1 MSETNDDEEII
12 ELVIEDS
19 DLHENCN
26 RGNEEAVPTTS
37 NTPTTAKRV
46 YENVPE
52 ENTTWKKYKPSDL
65 QTPLNENL
73 RNAKSFTMKKK
84 IMSIANYQE
93 ELLRKQLA
101 QQETEHALKVELLK
115 LETELKKRQL

>member
-12 ELVIEDS
+12 ELVIDDS

-26 RGNEEAVPTTS
+26 RENEEAVPTTS
-37 NTPTTAKRV
+37 NIPTTAKRV

-65 QTPLNENL
+65 QTPLNKNL
-73 RNAKSFTMKKK
+73 RNAKSFTIK
-84 IMSIANYQE
+84 
-93 ELLRKQLA
+93 
-101 QQETEHALKVELLK
+101 
-115 LETELKKRQL
+115 